1 MAELN
6 RIFQN
11 RRLCIAILVILL
23 LNGFLFI
30 REQKIQNYGMD
41 CAIPTPTISFQ
52 VDGGGYEIAQ
62 ETVDSRAAYE
72 RYLQWLEN
80 YTKLPLE

>member
-23 LNGFLFI
+23 LNGFF
-30 REQKIQNYGMD
+30 
-41 CAIPTPTISFQ
+41 FFF
-52 VDGGGYEIAQ
+52 
-62 ETVDSRAAYE
+62 
-72 RYLQWLEN
+72 
-80 YTKLPLE
+80 